1 MPAELF
7 NKIRWNQ
14 NAAID
19 FAKNIRMVQTDEIVE
34 RAGIGN
40 NDHARDYPAFVAS
53 SRSNVAMSLSRS
65 STV

>member
-1 MPAELF
+1 MLHLHQNSAG
-7 NKIRWNQ
+7 NQ

-19 FAKNIRMVQTDEIVE
+19 FSKNIRTSKTDEIVE

-40 NDHARDYPAFVAS
+40 NDHACDYSAFVGS
-53 SRSNVAMSLSRS
+53 NRSNVAMSLSRS